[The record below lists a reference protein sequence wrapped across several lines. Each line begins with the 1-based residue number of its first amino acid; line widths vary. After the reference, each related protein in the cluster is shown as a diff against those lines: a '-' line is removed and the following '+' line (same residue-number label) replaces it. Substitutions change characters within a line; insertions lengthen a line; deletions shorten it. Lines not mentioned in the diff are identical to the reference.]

1 MHSSFAPAP
10 GLSIPGFRF
19 HSKFGCCNSV
29 KRLSK
34 SLGGLRRY
42 GGLVMVSCRVL
53 ANDGSDEGK
62 DDGFYMR
69 RCVEMA
75 RKAIGCTRPNP
86 MVCCVIVKDG
96 KIVGEGFH
104 PKAGQP
110 HAEEYDAIIVSSS
123 LIHKFLVPTS
133 QEPGANQPLCVIT
146 AASRSSPMKIRSVEE
161 EAASKMII
169 FTDKETTVEPVTA
182 QKGIETV
189 VLDGIC
195 LNEILEYGKRRGL
208 CSILLDLRGGFDE
221 LQGLLNDGI
230 EQNMLQKVIVEVLP
244 LWDENSTKSSFVALK
259 SVQKRLKK
267 EFLLQK
273 LEKYEKS
280 FQEKIDKLVEAIQ
293 VVKENVA
300 VFNNEDPLLENSSE
314 EQDVFDETSN
324 KKDKSIEME
333 QDQDFVFDLSGAIEE
348 YEEEKDKDG
357 DDRKLELTMGNA
369 EVKPEILA
377 AQTFGDVPENK
388 KDKKAT
394 KNVVT
399 VSKWQNF
406 RSQDESHHMV
416 ESLIQW
422 RCSMKGQWQSRH
434 LYQIRKFRFNM
445 EGFNE
450 GISVAEP
457 NVWMNVA
464 SEKNDY
470 SGKEVPE
477 RLCRKQAL
485 QVDNDGE
492 QMEAPRPE

>member
-1 MHSSFAPAP
+1 MQIQYFSLSNRTLGLPNLSRSHMHSSFAPAP

-42 GGLVMVSCRVL
+42 GGLVMVSCGVL

-86 MVCCVIVKDG
+86 LVCCVIVKDG

-110 HAEEYDAIIVSSS
+110 HAEVFALRDAGDLAEKATAYVSLEPCNHYGRTPPCTEALINAKAKKVVIGMVDPNPIVASTGVDKLRHAGIDVIVGVEEELCKRLNEAYIHQMLTGKPFVTLRHSLSVNGHLLNQLEEGVTECGGYYSKLLQEYDAIIVSSS

-133 QEPGANQPLCVIT
+133 QEP
-146 AASRSSPMKIRSVEE
+146 ASRSSPMKIRSVEE

-195 LNEILEYGKRRGL
+195 LNEILEYGERRGL

-230 EQNMLQKVIVEVLP
+230 EQNMLQKVTVEVLP

-259 SVQKRLKK
+259 SVQKRLKVNN
-267 EFLLQK
+267 LQPRISHQSII
-273 LEKYEKS
+273 LEGY
-280 FQEKIDKLVEAIQ
+280 L
-293 VVKENVA
+293 
-300 VFNNEDPLLENSSE
+300 
-314 EQDVFDETSN
+314 
-324 KKDKSIEME
+324 
-333 QDQDFVFDLSGAIEE
+333 
-348 YEEEKDKDG
+348 
-357 DDRKLELTMGNA
+357 
-369 EVKPEILA
+369 
-377 AQTFGDVPENK
+377 
-388 KDKKAT
+388 
-394 KNVVT
+394 
-399 VSKWQNF
+399 
-406 RSQDESHHMV
+406 
-416 ESLIQW
+416 
-422 RCSMKGQWQSRH
+422 
-434 LYQIRKFRFNM
+434 
-445 EGFNE
+445 
-450 GISVAEP
+450 
-457 NVWMNVA
+457 
-464 SEKNDY
+464 
-470 SGKEVPE
+470 
-477 RLCRKQAL
+477 
-485 QVDNDGE
+485 
-492 QMEAPRPE
+492 